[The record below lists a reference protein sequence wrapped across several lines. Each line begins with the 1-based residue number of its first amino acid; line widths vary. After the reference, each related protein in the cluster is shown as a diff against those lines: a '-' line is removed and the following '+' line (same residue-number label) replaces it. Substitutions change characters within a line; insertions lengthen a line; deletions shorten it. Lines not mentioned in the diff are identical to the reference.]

1 MQAAEARILCLA
13 LVISLVD
20 GQDEFMFD
28 SDRIYGVR
36 EPEGFTRDNISCPA
50 QFSILVT
57 SVSFG
62 YKVGFC
68 ELL

>member
-1 MQAAEARILCLA
+1 MQAAHILCLA

-20 GQDEFMFD
+20 GLGEDEFMFD